1 MELGRR
7 IRQYRMDATLSQEE
21 LAERIFVTRQT
32 VSNWENDKSYPDIK
46 SLVLL
51 SEVFHVSLDQFI
63 KGDLEK
69 MKEYLGTMKQDVD
82 PKEYAAFRRDSA
94 ILTVFFAALIV
105 LPIPLAMLWRWFGM
119 ALYLCLFDAGLY
131 FALRVEKY
139 KRKWDIQTWQE
150 ITAFMEGKPLN
161 EIEKAREEAK
171 RPYQKAL
178 LAAGS
183 GALVV
188 VVALIVTA
196 VIRLFS

>member
-51 SEVFHVSLDQFI
+51 CEVFHVSLDQFI

>member
-119 ALYLCLFDAGLY
+119 ALYLCLFGAGLY

-196 VIRLFS
+196 VIRLLS

>member
-1 MELGRR
+1 MELGKR